1 MLATLILAAALDAAT
16 VCAKVP
22 SDWRPPEV
30 ALKLWS
36 EECDN
41 NFCDVTLAERFANG
55 DGVARD
61 FDLAERFLCVA
72 REDIAPAEFDG
83 MFEHLQRMRAGT
95 ETAPLAFCDYVT
107 SGYGSTYCASA
118 RFDVAMADL
127 DARLATLGRARSS
140 SITLPILRE
149 RAAAFIEAE
158 TERISIQSRGGTGN
172 AAMTLDAEVHAR
184 TQFVETLERIS
195 RERAPVATAD
205 AEKAADKALN
215 DAYKAHLRQLEDLGE
230 ELPEWQ
236 ERVRAAQRAWIRYR
250 DAMAAYYAERWMGR
264 ATPGQLRREIVT
276 LLSLARAAEL
286 REG

>member
-1 MLATLILAAALDAAT
+1 MLAALAFAAALDAAT
-16 VCAKVP
+16 ICAKIP
-22 SDWRPPEV
+22 SDWQPPET
-30 ALKLWS
+30 AMKLRD

-41 NFCDVTLAERFANG
+41 DFCDVTLAERFANG

-61 FDLAERFLCVA
+61 FDLAERFLCLA
-72 REDIAPAEFDG
+72 KEDIAPAEFDG
-83 MFEHLQRMRAGT
+83 MFEHLQGMRAGT
-95 ETAPLAFCDYVT
+95 VTTPLAFCDHVT
-107 SGYGSTYCASA
+107 SGYGSTYCASE
-118 RFDVAMADL
+118 RWHVAMADL
-127 DARLATLGRARSS
+127 DARMETLTRARSS
-140 SITLPILRE
+140 SMTLPILRE

-172 AAMTLDAEVHAR
+172 SAMTLDAEVDAR
-184 TQFVETLERIS
+184 TRFVETLERFS

-250 DAMAAYYAERWMGR
+250 DALAAYYAERWIGR

-276 LLSLARAAEL
+276 QLSLARATEL
-286 REG
+286 REE